1 MLLKILPT
9 AMHGP
14 INVADNIANSAV
26 WAHSC
31 CGQYCR
37 QCCMG
42 PLTLLE
48 ALPLVLYGPNVLPN
62 MLFGP
67 INTADNA
74 VWAH

>member
-1 MLLKILPT
+1 
-9 AMHGP
+9 
-14 INVADNIANSAV
+14 
-26 WAHSC
+26 
-31 CGQYCR
+31 
-37 QCCMG
+37 
-42 PLTLLE
+42 LTLLE